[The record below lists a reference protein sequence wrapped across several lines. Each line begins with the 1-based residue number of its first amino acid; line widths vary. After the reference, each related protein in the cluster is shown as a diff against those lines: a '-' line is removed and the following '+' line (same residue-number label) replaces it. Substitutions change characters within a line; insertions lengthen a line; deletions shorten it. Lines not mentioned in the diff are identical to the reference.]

1 MLSFLPR
8 DFGIVIKASYNE
20 HNQQLTNARSVLGKV
35 RALLLTI
42 EAPLSSKQSVIVT
55 EMSDKERQ
63 ELKKCQDIVQKI
75 AIKDQLKTVE
85 LTDKTKKSRQTP
97 FTRQRISFF

>member
-8 DFGIVIKASYNE
+8 DFGIVIEASCNE
-20 HNQQLTNARSVLGKV
+20 HNQQLTDARSVLGKV

-55 EMSDKERQ
+55 KMSDKERQ
-63 ELKKCQDIVQKI
+63 ELKKCQNIVQKI